1 MGSINSDERFVR
13 WQTILREQLT
23 FLNNLLIGISVA
35 VLSGLVSLLQDTAFK
50 PEHFGKFFFSLGFVL
65 LFISSLIGLVVALLR
80 LHDYRLTVYK
90 IKSQLESAHPS
101 ELQTMKELMKDLGTK
116 TWSFLDWQVYTFIA
130 AIFSLL
136 ISVLIIY
143 CDKLF

>member
-23 FLNNLLIGISVA
+23 FLNNLLIAISVA
-35 VLSGLVSLLQDTAFK
+35 ILGGLVSLLQDNDFE
-50 PEHFGKFFFSLGFVL
+50 PVHWGKFFFSTGLFL
-65 LFISSLIGLVVALLR
+65 LFISSLIGLLVALIR
-80 LHDYRLTVYK
+80 LHDFRLTVHK
-90 IKSQLESAHPS
+90 IKSEIESAHPS
-101 ELQTMKELMKDLGTK
+101 ELQTIKDLMKDVGSK
-116 TWSFLDWQVYTFIA
+116 TWRFLDWQIYSFIL

-136 ISVLIIY
+136 TSFLIIY